1 MLFNSHEFLFQFLP
15 PTLIGFFALGAL
27 GRPRAALFWLLG
39 ASVYFYL
46 SWRLEDLWI
55 LLGSIAFNYTMSAL
69 LVSAS
74 LPHRYRKGVLVVGIV
89 GNLAALAY
97 FKYSAFFAENLN
109 SLFGTEWSV
118 SALVLPLGISFY
130 TFQQIAFLVEA
141 WRGEFREP
149 DLPRYCTVVTFFP
162 HLIAGPIIN
171 YRAVIQQFRAP
182 DFGRPREIM
191 IAMGL
196 TVFVLGMAKK
206 VLLADSIAPQA
217 DYVFSAAAAGGDVSL
232 IEAWTGAL
240 SYTVQLYFDFSGYS
254 DMAIGLA
261 LILGIRLPI
270 NFNSPY
276 KAENIADFWRRW
288 HMTLSQFL
296 RDYLYIPL
304 GGNRCGPTRRAVNL
318 MLTMVLGGLWHGA
331 GWTFVVWGAL
341 HGFYLVVCHAWGTY
355 FGAKDVSRSK
365 LSRRLGRIGAGT
377 LTFVAVVVAWVFF
390 RASSLDS
397 ALLICKAMFGVNGL
411 ELPETLGGTPLASL
425 AASFGIDVVAQELIP
440 RRARVVTLVCLLA
453 VAFIAPN
460 TQEWVGYSPAGQA
473 RGRPWMHRIAMHP
486 AHGLAVGCLCFL
498 LLTQL
503 SAVTVFLY
511 FQF

>member
-1 MLFNSHEFLFQFLP
+1 MLFNSHQFLFQFLP
-15 PTLIGFFALGAL
+15 PTLVGFFALGVL

-55 LLGSIAFNYTMSAL
+55 LLASIAFNYIASAL

-74 LPHRYRKGVLVVGIV
+74 LSNRSRKSILVVGIF

-97 FKYSAFFAENLN
+97 FKYSAFFVQNLG
-109 SLFGTEWSV
+109 SLFGTEWST
-118 SALVLPLGISFY
+118 SALILPLGISFY

-171 YRAVIQQFRAP
+171 YRDVIQQFRAP
-182 DFGRPREIM
+182 DFGRPREAM

-196 TVFVLGMAKK
+196 TVFILGMAKK

-217 DYVFSAAAAGGDVSL
+217 DYVFSAAAAGGDVSF
-232 IEAWTGAL
+232 IEAWIGAL

-261 LILGIRLPI
+261 LILGIRLPL

-288 HMTLSQFL
+288 HMTLSHFL

-304 GGNRCGPTRRAVNL
+304 GGNRCGPGRRAVNL

-341 HGFYLVVCHAWGTY
+341 HGFYLVVCHAWVTY
-355 FGAKDVSRSK
+355 WANARYRPQLSSRFG
-365 LSRRLGRIGAGT
+365 RLGARM
-377 LTFVAVVVAWVFF
+377 LTFVAIVIAWVFF
-390 RASSLDS
+390 RASSLDG
-397 ALLICKAMFGVNGL
+397 ALHICKAMFGFNGL

-425 AASFGIDVVAQELIP
+425 AGSLGVDVVAQELIP
-440 RRARVVTLVCLLA
+440 RRARIVTLALLLA
-453 VAFIAPN
+453 VAFLAPN
-460 TQEWVGYSPAGQA
+460 TQEWVGYSSAGPAY
-473 RGRPWMHRIAMHP
+473 GRPWMHRLAMHP
-486 AHGLAVGCLCFL
+486 VHGLAIGCLCFFL
-498 LLTQL
+498 LMQL
-503 SAVTVFLY
+503 SDVTVFLY

>member
-1 MLFNSHEFLFQFLP
+1 
-15 PTLIGFFALGAL
+15 
-27 GRPRAALFWLLG
+27 
-39 ASVYFYL
+39 
-46 SWRLEDLWI
+46 LEDLWI

-74 LPHRYRKGVLVVGIV
+74 LPDRYRKSVLAVGIL

-97 FKYSAFFAENLN
+97 FKYSAFFVENLN

-171 YRAVIQQFRAP
+171 YRAVIEQFRAP
-182 DFGRPREIM
+182 HFGRPREAM

-196 TVFVLGMAKK
+196 TIFIMGMAKK
-206 VLLADSIAPQA
+206 VFLADSIAPQA
-217 DYVFSAAAAGGDVSL
+217 DVVFSAAAAGGDVSL

-240 SYTVQLYFDFSGYS
+240 AYTVQLYFDFSGYS

-304 GGNRCGPTRRAVNL
+304 GGSRCGPARRAINL

-331 GWTFVVWGAL
+331 GWTFVIWGAL

-355 FGAKDVSRSK
+355 FRVKDGSRSH
-365 LSRRLGRIGAGT
+365 LSRRLGRIGAGA

-390 RASSLDS
+390 RATSLDS
-397 ALLICKAMFGVNGL
+397 ALLICKAMLGFNGL

-425 AASFGIDVVAQELIP
+425 AASLGIDVVAQELIP
-440 RRARVVTLVCLLA
+440 RRARVITLVCLLA
-453 VAFIAPN
+453 VAFLAPN
-460 TQEWVGYSPAGQA
+460 TQEWVGYSPAGQV
-473 RGRPWMHRIAMHP
+473 RSHPWMHRIAMHP